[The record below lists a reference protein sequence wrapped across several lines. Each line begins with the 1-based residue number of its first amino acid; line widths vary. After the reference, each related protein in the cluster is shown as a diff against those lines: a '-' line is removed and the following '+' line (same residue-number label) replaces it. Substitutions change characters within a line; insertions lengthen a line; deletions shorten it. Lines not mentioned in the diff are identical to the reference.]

1 MAVVL
6 LTSGS
11 TTILLKTTVSV
22 FIDEM
27 GSFVLVTAP
36 QYKFIFKNKKKFFLP
51 VLMDSPLVCRI
62 GELLHVHFSNNCIG
76 HLSHS

>member
-6 LTSGS
+6 LTSGG

-27 GSFVLVTAP
+27 GGFVLVTAL
-36 QYKFIFKNKKKFFLP
+36 QYKFI
-51 VLMDSPLVCRI
+51 
-62 GELLHVHFSNNCIG
+62 
-76 HLSHS
+76 